1 MEANP
6 PSRRQ
11 APPLTPEEESRA
23 HRRRVIVWCK
33 VATLFAL
40 TGNLKWFFPTSHPT
54 YPKPTE
60 APASSP
66 SPTVPLVIT
75 GEGGGYAVTGIV
87 PDRAVTLDEFASAHH
102 LDPLTV
108 RALIVTGKIT
118 PSPVPMRRWEDTYL
132 IPRDAT
138 IATDAP
144 AR

>member
-1 MEANP
+1 MEKTE
-6 PSRRQ
+6 PSRGQ
-11 APPLTPEEESRA
+11 TPPLSPEEESRA

-40 TGNLKWFFPTSHPT
+40 TGNLKWFFPANHPP
-54 YPKPTE
+54 YPNHTE
-60 APASSP
+60 ATASSP

-87 PDRAVTLDEFASAHH
+87 PDRAVTLEEFAKAHQ

-108 RALIVTGKIT
+108 RALIVTGKIH

-138 IATDAP
+138 IAK
-144 AR
+144 

>member
-1 MEANP
+1 MSP
-6 PSRRQ
+6 DQ
-11 APPLTPEEESRA
+11 ESRA

-40 TGNLKWFFPTSHPT
+40 TGNIKWFFPSSHPF

-60 APASSP
+60 ATDSSRLPA
-66 SPTVPLVIT
+66 VPLVIT
-75 GEGGGYAVTGIV
+75 GEGGGYAVTGMI
-87 PDRAVTLDEFASAHH
+87 PDHAVTLEEFAKAHQ
-102 LDPLTV
+102 LNPLTV

-132 IPRDAT
+132 ITRDAT
-138 IATDAP
+138 IAP